1 MITWRNIDTVILDMD
16 GTLLD
21 LNYDNHF
28 WLKFVPTR
36 YAELHNISLE
46 AANAVLI
53 PQFRAMEGK
62 LEWYCLDY
70 WSRELKLDIPAMK
83 AEIAELISVLPHVTD
98 FLQWLKTLDKTVIL
112 ATNAHRKSL
121 HLKLERTCLNLY
133 FDHIISSHDLGHPK
147 ETEEFW
153 RLLRCRHPFDPA
165 RTLLV
170 DDSSAVLASARH
182 YGIGH
187 IVAVCKNDSA
197 SPPKQFTDFWG
208 IMDFRELMS
217 VDEIV
222 AIHSGL
228 G

>member
-28 WLKFVPTR
+28 WLEFVPTR

-46 AANAVLI
+46 VANALLM
-53 PQFRAMEGK
+53 PQFKAMEGK

-70 WSRELKLDIPAMK
+70 WSHTLNLDLPAMK
-83 AEIAELISVLPHVTD
+83 VEIAERISVLPHVTG
-98 FLQWLKTLDKTVIL
+98 FLQWLRNLDKTVIL

-121 HLKLERTCLNLY
+121 HLKLERTCLELY
-133 FDHIISSHDLGHPK
+133 FDHIVSSHDFGHPK
-147 ETEEFW
+147 EAQEFW
-153 RLLRCRHPFDPA
+153 RLLRCRHPFNPA
-165 RTLLV
+165 HALLV
-170 DDSSAVLASARH
+170 DDSSAVLASARL

-187 IVAVCKNDSA
+187 IVAVRKNDSA
-197 SPPKQFTDFWG
+197 SAPKQFADFWG
-208 IMDFRELMS
+208 IMDFRELMT

-222 AIHSGL
+222 AIPSGL